1 MKSSAKR
8 WRAAAKSTARTCSAS
23 SRNQSLT
30 ASRSS
35 GMPCGVLRVG
45 LNSSAHF
52 SSSGETTREHANAG
66 EKDPRL
72 SAGDGCL
79 EILSKPPAAVEPCK
93 CAFDDPASRL
103 GFESSD
109 ALRTCDDLDLPFAE
123 LGDRGKQLRA
133 AVHTVGEDVTQPGK
147 DQADVFQQRYRT
159 VIVLDVGR
167 VHLHSEQRAAGIGDN
182 VTLAAL
188 HSLASIK
195 PAWAPTFRRF
205 HTLAVDDPSRRSALA
220 SRRSAGALHQH
231 TIDPPPD
238 VAVAPTIKIVLD
250 RCERRKIFRQG
261 APLAAGGKNIENRI
275 DDDAKV
281 PLRRAPDVT
290 PLRQQSAQQHPLF
303 PRRIAC
309 IAQPVAA

>member
-1 MKSSAKR
+1 
-8 WRAAAKSTARTCSAS
+8 
-23 SRNQSLT
+23 
-30 ASRSS
+30 
-35 GMPCGVLRVG
+35 
-45 LNSSAHF
+45 
-52 SSSGETTREHANAG
+52 
-66 EKDPRL
+66 
-72 SAGDGCL
+72 
-79 EILSKPPAAVEPCK
+79 
-93 CAFDDPASRL
+93 
-103 GFESSD
+103 
-109 ALRTCDDLDLPFAE
+109 
-123 LGDRGKQLRA
+123 
-133 AVHTVGEDVTQPGK
+133 
-147 DQADVFQQRYRT
+147 
-159 VIVLDVGR
+159 LDVGR

-188 HSLASIK
+188 HSLACIK
-195 PAWAPTFRRF
+195 PAWAATFRRF

-309 IAQPVAA
+309 IAQPVAAILSAGGFGPSHVVLPSSIRKHEGITTRAKITCFLFGQPLRMRADRAPRRAPGLFWSLFLSRPASL